1 MFLDDL
7 KTTYQ
12 KNRAKNPAYIRNAL
26 KERIQYYV
34 LHFISQSEWAGR
46 FIFKGGSCLRLF
58 FDLPRLSED
67 LDFDIIDPLT
77 FDVDRFIRELKTY
90 FVSTVQCGK
99 IEIKLA
105 NNRRTLYLRFPILR
119 DIGLPISFPESN
131 VIFVRVDVAPT
142 AGPAYSTEISIKST
156 LNFSLLVKRYSL
168 PDLFSG
174 KIAALLT
181 REALEGNI
189 RKERVKGRDYYDLI
203 WFLEKNIRPN
213 WKYLSQITGFTK
225 KEVIDKLGVKIEKV
239 DSSFLRADLDPFFED
254 NTFVKP
260 FSQNIKSLYAA
271 YLKNIT

>member
-1 MFLDDL
+1 M
-7 KTTYQ
+7 
-12 KNRAKNPAYIRNAL
+12 
-26 KERIQYYV
+26 
-34 LHFISQSEWAGR
+34 
-46 FIFKGGSCLRLF
+46 
-58 FDLPRLSED
+58 
-67 LDFDIIDPLT
+67 
-77 FDVDRFIRELKTY
+77 
-90 FVSTVQCGK
+90 
-99 IEIKLA
+99 
-105 NNRRTLYLRFPILR
+105 
-119 DIGLPISFPESN
+119 PISFPESN